1 MILHLDFSTGASGD
15 KLLGA
20 LLELCEVHGTATFA
34 DLERVGKALIPLVTI
49 TREHVV
55 KGGIAATHL
64 MVEEPSPPVRHW
76 HEIRT
81 LIELAGDGA
90 ADKTGP
96 SPAAAAPPA
105 VPSPAAAAPP
115 AHHHSAVT
123 ATPPCPVLSPAAAAL
138 ALRAF
143 EAVAVAEATVHGRPL
158 DHVHFHEVGGA
169 DSIIDIVGSSFLL
182 DRLQPTAVYATPLAL
197 GNGTFVC
204 AHGELP
210 VPAPATARIIEGL
223 PVYASSHEGELTTPT
238 GAALAKAF
246 VTHWAP
252 LPPLAPTGLGHGA
265 GSRDLP
271 GAPNVVRVIAGE
283 PVSLAGLGDAL
294 TVEGCVL
301 LHTNIDHRTPE
312 ELAFACEELLA
323 AGALDVWQ
331 EPITMKKGRLAVR
344 VSVLCHAARAQELT
358 QKTIALTGSLGVRS
372 QYVERTVIPREAV
385 TLDTPYGPVPFKAAA
400 IDTPAARTAWLR
412 PEHEAVAHI
421 ARAQGL
427 DYHTLYEELSGL
439 ARARCQHP

>member
-1 MILHLDFSTGASGD
+1 M
-15 KLLGA
+15 
-20 LLELCEVHGTATFA
+20 
-34 DLERVGKALIPLVTI
+34 
-49 TREHVV
+49 
-55 KGGIAATHL
+55 
-64 MVEEPSPPVRHW
+64 
-76 HEIRT
+76 
-81 LIELAGDGA
+81 
-90 ADKTGP
+90 
-96 SPAAAAPPA
+96 
-105 VPSPAAAAPP
+105 
-115 AHHHSAVT
+115 
-123 ATPPCPVLSPAAAAL
+123 
-138 ALRAF
+138 
-143 EAVAVAEATVHGRPL
+143 AVAEATVHGRPL